1 MTRTATTKFVATAL
15 AAVSLGAASLGT
27 AGTAE
32 AKSAGAKIS
41 IEAQQG
47 GFFGYVKSKK
57 ESCESGRKVTLLKQT
72 GRKRNVRRDQKIG
85 SDIAQP
91 NGPDSMWSINTDGQ
105 GKFYAYVKATK
116 NCGKAFSKTVR
127 SEPVE

>member
-1 MTRTATTKFVATAL
+1 MTRIATTKFVATAL
-15 AAVSLGAASLGT
+15 AAVSLGAASLGA

-32 AKSAGAKIS
+32 AKSTGAKVS

-72 GRKRNVRRDQKIG
+72 GRRRNVRRDQKIG

-91 NGPDSMWSINTDGQ
+91 DGPDSMWAINTDEE

-116 NCGKAFSKTVR
+116 NCGKAFSNTVR